1 MFNQSFI
8 RSGIVVAS
16 FILTIATTKVAAQTN
31 FQAAPPIASGPFQ
44 PTWASLAAQ
53 YQCPEWFRDA
63 KFGIWAVYGPQCQ
76 PEDGDWY
83 ARGMYFQGGRQNK
96 FHVEHYGPPSQFGF
110 KDVIHEWKAE
120 NFQPDDLLAFYK
132 NCGAKY
138 FLAMANHHD
147 NFDLYDSKYQPWNSV
162 AIGPKK
168 DIIGMWAHAAKKN
181 GLRFGVSVHASHAW
195 MWYEPAQGADQT
207 GPLAGVPYDGK
218 LTKADGKGLWWDGLD
233 PQDLYAQNHPTGNQK
248 GWEWWDWD
256 PAKGATIPDAAYI
269 QKFYL
274 RTKQLLDD
282 YQPDLVCFDDT
293 VLPFHGVTD
302 EVGLDLA
309 AHFYNSSIA
318 RHGRNEAVMNGKHL
332 DPMQRKALVYDI
344 ERGKANG
351 ILPEP
356 WQTETCLGDW
366 HYDRAIFEQHQYK
379 TAATVIPMLA
389 DIVSKNGNLMLSVP
403 VRGDGTIDSDET
415 KIVSDIGAWLKV
427 NGAAIYGTRPW
438 KVFGEGP
445 STKGFVKGEF
455 DGQRDAATK
464 PFTAEDIRFTQSK
477 DEKTLYAIVLAFPA
491 DGKVTIASLAA
502 NSAQW
507 PDKIGSV
514 RLLGVRGK
522 LKFTR
527 DENGLH
533 VILPGK
539 KPCDLAFALKIS
551 R

>member
-1 MFNQSFI
+1 
-8 RSGIVVAS
+8 
-16 FILTIATTKVAAQTN
+16 
-31 FQAAPPIASGPFQ
+31 
-44 PTWASLAAQ
+44 
-53 YQCPEWFRDA
+53 
-63 KFGIWAVYGPQCQ
+63 
-76 PEDGDWY
+76 
-83 ARGMYFQGGRQNK
+83 
-96 FHVEHYGPPSQFGF
+96 
-110 KDVIHEWKAE
+110 
-120 NFQPDDLLAFYK
+120 
-132 NCGAKY
+132 
-138 FLAMANHHD
+138 
-147 NFDLYDSKYQPWNSV
+147 
-162 AIGPKK
+162 
-168 DIIGMWAHAAKKN
+168 
-181 GLRFGVSVHASHAW
+181 
-195 MWYEPAQGADQT
+195 
-207 GPLAGVPYDGK
+207 
-218 LTKADGKGLWWDGLD
+218 
-233 PQDLYAQNHPTGNQK
+233 
-248 GWEWWDWD
+248 
-256 PAKGATIPDAAYI
+256 
-269 QKFYL
+269 
-274 RTKQLLDD
+274 
-282 YQPDLVCFDDT
+282 
-293 VLPFHGVTD
+293 
-302 EVGLDLA
+302 
-309 AHFYNSSIA
+309 
-318 RHGRNEAVMNGKHL
+318 
-332 DPMQRKALVYDI
+332 
-344 ERGKANG
+344 
-351 ILPEP
+351 
-356 WQTETCLGDW
+356 
-366 HYDRAIFEQHQYK
+366 
-379 TAATVIPMLA
+379 
-389 DIVSKNGNLMLSVP
+389 MLSVP